1 MKRKHA
7 AGAPITLFSF
17 QDIITSVTGV
27 LLLLMLLLAVELT
40 QRRPSS
46 PADSSNRIAAE
57 IEGAIDEAQAE
68 IARLT
73 TLLSSLGA
81 DAETAVGYTLF
92 SAQEERTATDE
103 QIEALEI
110 KLEQLS
116 RQRALG
122 ENQLQEM
129 EAKRGARAGDADRLE
144 IIEHETAEAEK
155 ELEDLQ
161 TSNRVIYNT
170 DTLAGGKRVYLV
182 ELFTDDVLVA
192 AAGERARPQRFT
204 GGRATDEFLAWAT
217 TQSNTAARFM
227 LIVHPG
233 SLEAFGEIRER
244 LDSSNFTIG
253 FDLLPDGQNAIDPER
268 GAE

>member
-1 MKRKHA
+1 MKRKRA

-57 IEGAIDEAQAE
+57 IEAAIDEAQAE

-81 DAETAVGYTLF
+81 EAETAVGYTLF
-92 SAQEERTATDE
+92 SAQEERTATDD
-103 QIEALEI
+103 QIETLEI
-110 KLEQLS
+110 KLEQLG
-116 RQRALG
+116 RQRALA

-129 EAKRGARAGDADRLE
+129 EAKRGARARDADRLE
-144 IIEHETAEAEK
+144 IIEHETAGAEQ
-155 ELEDLQ
+155 EFEDLQ
-161 TSNRVIYNT
+161 TGNRVLYNT
-170 DTLAGGKRVYLV
+170 DSTDGQKVYLV
-182 ELFTDDVLVA
+182 ELFPNEILVA

-204 GGRATDEFLAWAT
+204 DGRATDEFLAWAI

-233 SLEAFGEIRER
+233 STEAFGQIRER

-253 FDLLPDGQNAIDPER
+253 FDLLPDGKNAIDPER